1 MQSME
6 SERKPIRLIGLD
18 LDGTLLTSAKELTE
32 RTRAVLEELS
42 ERGIEIVPVT
52 GRPLSGL
59 PPEVRSLPGLRYAIT
74 SNGAVTY
81 DLRDNRVLRS
91 FYIRPENGY
100 SDRETYE
107 RMVSFFQGRAALP
120 YVLAS
125 RRPSDDILAFCEHP
139 PIGIE
144 NIWIVTKDRE
154 ARDALAD
161 HIRNTT
167 KLHVMRTAERDV
179 EAVHGSADKG
189 RTASELSGTVCKHG
203 LLLRQQLV
211 FNTGVQKSARHG
223 AAGRTLLQMVFH
235 HSAAFFTA
243 GIVGIQWQQIADY
256 VTVIFHSCSIL
267 SRNLSFARW
276 YVTRAQFSVLP
287 NIVPI
292 SRKLS
297 SPKTRSS
304 NTSR

>member
-18 LDGTLLTSAKELTE
+18 LDGTLLTSAKELTK
-32 RTRAVLEELS
+32 RTRAVLEELL

-91 FYIRPENGY
+91 FYIRPETALPLLKTALERKLVYGIFDGGYGY

-189 RTASELSGTVCKHG
+189 MALEHLGMHLGISSEAIMAFGDNDNDKGMLKRAGI
-203 LLLRQQLV
+203 
-211 FNTGVQKSARHG
+211 GVAMGNAPERIKG
-223 AAGRTLLQMVFH
+223 AADF
-235 HSAAFFTA
+235 
-243 GIVGIQWQQIADY
+243 
-256 VTVIFHSCSIL
+256 VTGDNESEGV
-267 SRNLSFARW
+267 ARFLEK
-276 YVTRAQFSVLP
+276 YFNERDGVLW
-287 NIVPI
+287 
-292 SRKLS
+292 L
-297 SPKTRSS
+297 
-304 NTSR
+304 

>member
-91 FYIRPENGY
+91 FYIRPETALPLLKTALERKLVYGIFDGGYGY

-107 RMVSFFQGRAALP
+107 RMVSFFRFF
-120 YVLAS
+120 LANY
-125 RRPSDDILAFCEHP
+125 IL
-139 PIGIE
+139 
-144 NIWIVTKDRE
+144 
-154 ARDALAD
+154 
-161 HIRNTT
+161 
-167 KLHVMRTAERDV
+167 
-179 EAVHGSADKG
+179 
-189 RTASELSGTVCKHG
+189 
-203 LLLRQQLV
+203 Q
-211 FNTGVQKSARHG
+211 
-223 AAGRTLLQMVFH
+223 
-235 HSAAFFTA
+235 
-243 GIVGIQWQQIADY
+243 
-256 VTVIFHSCSIL
+256 
-267 SRNLSFARW
+267 
-276 YVTRAQFSVLP
+276 
-287 NIVPI
+287 
-292 SRKLS
+292 
-297 SPKTRSS
+297 
-304 NTSR
+304 